1 MGKIARALE
10 GKNLLV
16 LGSTGFLGQPLV
28 EKILYSCPD
37 VRRIYVLIRP
47 QHQLGGRVVTAQ
59 ARLEKELYAS
69 SVFDRLRASLGASEV
84 DKFLRRK
91 LVGVAGDISRTHL
104 DIDPETFEHLR
115 KSVDIVINSAAVVS
129 FDAPIDQ
136 ALELN
141 VLAARRVARFA
152 AECERAILI
161 HVSTAYV
168 RGATTKAAFETFYH
182 SADPATPEEFPE
194 GRFKDVDREVDHIK
208 GLVKEVYDEA
218 KLPLRERQFKQQL
231 VRKPHRPRA
240 PRGRLRTRL
249 EKIRARW
256 IQARLVEVGMAWA
269 RQRGWNDTYT
279 YTKALG
285 EQMILKNRCQVPTVV
300 LRPSVI
306 ESTLSEPCPGWLDGL
321 RMADPLIV
329 AIGKGRLR
337 SLPLNPNVTIDLVP
351 ADVVVNALLASIPA
365 IQGKDEVQIYQVA
378 TGSTNPITLGEL
390 YELIHRYFR
399 KHPMLGNAGKPIRT
413 RRLKFLNPKLFRIQH
428 RLKSLPLHAAER
440 TLAKLRS
447 IESTHKAKR
456 KIAARHLTHQKLYYY
471 GEIYEP
477 YLNLGC
483 RFKVDRTA
491 QLFTSLDPAD
501 QKEFNFDLARL
512 NWRHYIQNVHI
523 PGVKKFILKMEG
535 AGTMELSGE
544 SHPGLRTIKDLLEF
558 SASQFGAKPALQI
571 KRKGEWVRYSYRR
584 IEREAQGIAK
594 RFQLLGLK
602 KGERVLLFCE
612 NRPEWGIA
620 FLGAMLQGLVV
631 VPLDAQTWHREVWS
645 TADFT
650 EARALLVSRRT
661 LQRLPEDGLAAN
673 EAAEQPRLLFDVGR
687 LCSPF
692 VDDRYPGSTRK
703 EASAKERNLRPV
715 RISPDDPVSTIFTQT
730 TASDPK
736 GAVHTHRNFLLNL
749 FSVNQYL
756 PLTPDDALLSVLPLY
771 HALEFS
777 CGFLMALYAG
787 ATVTYT
793 NTLKPRSILETMRE
807 TGTSCLLG
815 VPTLFALIRDDI
827 NRRVLGTSRSNLKA
841 RIVAGSK
848 KISHSVER
856 RFGKNIG
863 RQLFARVHSEFG
875 GRLRLLVSGGSA
887 LGQELYEDFRA
898 LGMTIYEGYGMTETA
913 PVLTVNP
920 ENLSRPGSAGKPLPG
935 IEVRLNHPDKDGIG
949 EIVVRTPSLMLHY
962 FKNPTATQKAV
973 RDSWLYTGDLG
984 WVDVDGYIYI
994 AGRVKDV
1001 IVTGAGKNVY
1011 PLDLEAIYGQLPS
1024 IDDICTVG
1032 FKSGLTEEVHAL
1044 VRPSPDAPSGRSQ
1057 QEIREKVRSDI
1068 RELAREL
1075 PSYHRLQQVHIWP
1088 DEIPSHADG
1097 QPDRQAVKELILQ
1110 LIDSAQSRPAGQLQT
1125 PKTPKNRFL
1134 LELERLS
1141 GTPMEQIRPETDLF
1155 LDLGLDS
1162 LMAIELLLFLERE
1175 LGVSLSDER
1184 AAALQQ
1190 VREVFDH
1197 LQEKTGSRTRV
1208 EVKAAREDLVST
1220 LPYLERA
1227 WLDRFLATI
1236 SLRTL
1241 KRLFRWYLDLRT
1253 ENADQIPCGVPYI
1266 IAANHNSHLDTA
1278 AVLAAVNWA
1287 TDHNEARRL
1296 HVLGARDYFFKS
1308 PVKKWLVTRL
1318 LNVVP
1323 IERKENSLSS
1333 LRLVKRILAKGESVV
1348 IFPEGTRSREGNLQ
1362 PFKPGLGLMAWELKV
1377 PVVPVFI
1384 NGTFQAM
1391 PVGRSFPSPGKV
1403 RVTFG
1408 EPLRME
1414 AYQQSANPLRR
1425 DQLYRL
1431 IVTDTRRRIAR
1442 MQSRNGEKVAAK
1454 PDA

>member
-1 MGKIARALE
+1 MGKIAQALE
-10 GKNLLV
+10 GKSVLI
-16 LGSTGFLGQPLV
+16 LGSTGFLGQPLI
-28 EKILYSCPD
+28 EKILYSCPQ
-37 VRRIYVLIRP
+37 VERIYALIRP
-47 QHQLGGRVVTAQ
+47 RQQLGGRVIRAQ

-69 SVFDRLRASLGASEV
+69 SVFDRLRGTHGPVGLSE
-84 DKFLRRK
+84 FLRRK
-91 LVGVAGDISRTHL
+91 LVAVAGDIARENLGLDSETLAHL
-104 DIDPETFEHLR
+104 QENID
-115 KSVDIVINSAAVVS
+115 VVINSAAVVS

-141 VLAARRVARFA
+141 VLAARRVAHFA
-152 AECERAILI
+152 AQCEAAILV

-168 RGATTKAAFETFYH
+168 SGATTKDARETFYH
-182 SADPATPEEFPE
+182 SADGASSEAFPT
-194 GRFKDVDREVDHIK
+194 GLFRDVDGEVDYVR
-208 GLVKEVYDEA
+208 GLVKAVYDEA
-218 KLPLRERQFKQQL
+218 NSPARERRFKRQL
-231 VRKPHRPRA
+231 VRKTNQPRS

-256 IQARLVEVGMAWA
+256 IQARLVEVGMSWA
-269 RQRGWNDTYT
+269 RRRGWNDTYT
-279 YTKALG
+279 YTKAMG
-285 EQMILKNRCQVPTVV
+285 EQMILKTRRHVPTVV

-337 SLPLNPNVTIDLVP
+337 SLPLNPNVTLDLVP

-390 YELIHRYFR
+390 YTLIRGYFR
-399 KHPMLGNAGKPIRT
+399 KHPMLRNDGEPIKV
-413 RRLKFLNPKLFRIQH
+413 RRLRFLNPKLFRLHH
-428 RLKSLPLHAAER
+428 RLKSFPLRTAEK
-440 TLAKLRS
+440 TLDKLRP
-447 IESTHKAKR
+447 IESTQKARR
-456 KIAARHLTHQKLYYY
+456 KVTARHLAHQKLYYY

-477 YLNLGC
+477 YLNLDC
-483 RFKVDRTA
+483 RFRVDRTV
-491 QLFTSLDPAD
+491 QLFASLDAAD
-501 QKEFNFDLARL
+501 QREFNFDLTRL

-523 PGVKKFILKMEG
+523 PGVKKFILKVEG
-535 AGTMELSGE
+535 AGPMELPRQDE
-544 SHPGLRTIKDLLEF
+544 LQPRTIKELL
-558 SASQFGAKPALQI
+558 ASSVRQFGPKPALQI
-571 KRKGEWVRYSYRR
+571 KRNGEWVRYGYDQV
-584 IEREAQGIAK
+584 ERQARGIAE

-602 KGERVLLFCE
+602 KGDRVVLFCE

-631 VPLDAQTWHREVWS
+631 VPLDSQTWHREVWS
-645 TADFT
+645 TAEFT
-650 EARALLVSRRT
+650 KARALLVSQRT
-661 LQRLPEDGLAAN
+661 LQRLPEEGLASN
-673 EAAEQPRLLFDVGR
+673 EAAEQPCLLFDVGR
-687 LCSPF
+687 LCLP
-692 VDDRYPGSTRK
+692 VADHRYPR
-703 EASAKERNLRPV
+703 SACPDVSPSKRTYQPLTIN
-715 RISPDDPVSTIFTQT
+715 PDDPVSIIFTQS

-749 FSVNQYL
+749 FSVKQYL
-756 PLTPDDALLSVLPLY
+756 PVTSDDALLSVLPLY

-793 NTLKPRSILETMRE
+793 NTLKPRRILETMRE
-807 TGTSCLLG
+807 TGTSCLLA

-827 NRRVLGTSRSNLKA
+827 HRRVLGTSRSNLKS
-841 RIVAGSK
+841 RMVAGSK

-856 RFGKNIG
+856 RFGTNIG
-863 RQLFARVHSEFG
+863 RQLFARAHNEFG

-887 LGQELYEDFRA
+887 LGRELYEDFRA
-898 LGMTIYEGYGMTETA
+898 LGLTIYEGYGMTETA

-920 ENLSRPGSAGKPLPG
+920 EGLSRAGSAGKPLPG
-935 IEVRLNHPDKDGIG
+935 IEVRLDHPDKDGVG
-949 EIVVRTPSLMLHY
+949 EIVVRTPSVMLRY
-962 FKNPTATQKAV
+962 FKNPAATQEAL
-973 RDSWLYTGDLG
+973 RDGWLYTGDLG
-984 WVDVDGYIYI
+984 SVDVDGYIYI

-1044 VRPSPDAPSGRSQ
+1044 VRPAPAALSGRSQ
-1057 QEIREKVRSDI
+1057 QETRERVKNEI

-1075 PSYHRLQQVHIWP
+1075 PSYHRLQQVHIRP
-1088 DEIPSHADG
+1088 AEIPSTADG
-1097 QPDRQAVKELILQ
+1097 RPDRQAAKELILQ
-1110 LIDSAQSRPAGQLQT
+1110 LIGSTQSRAGGQLRT
-1125 PKTPKNRFL
+1125 PKTGRERFL

-1141 GTPMEQIRPETDLF
+1141 GTPSEQISPKTDLF

-1162 LMAIELLLFLERE
+1162 LMAIEMLLFLERE
-1175 LGVSLSDER
+1175 LEVSLSDEK
-1184 AAALQQ
+1184 AAALRQ
-1190 VREVFDH
+1190 VGEVLDR
-1197 LQEKTGSRTRV
+1197 LDEKTETPS
-1208 EVKAAREDLVST
+1208 EARAPREELVSA

-1227 WLDRFLATI
+1227 RLDRFLATT
-1236 SLRTL
+1236 SLRLL
-1241 KRLFRWYLDLRT
+1241 KLLFRWYMNLEAEDG
-1253 ENADQIPCGVPYI
+1253 DQIPRGDSYI

-1278 AVLAAVNWA
+1278 AILVAVNWA
-1287 TDHNEARRL
+1287 TDQSEARRL

-1333 LRLVKRILAKGESVV
+1333 LRLVKQILAKGDSVV

-1362 PFKPGLGLMAWELKV
+1362 PFKAGLGLMAWELKA
-1377 PVVPVFI
+1377 PVVPTFI
-1384 NGTFQAM
+1384 DGTRQAM
-1391 PVGRSFPSPGKV
+1391 PVGRSFPSPGRV

-1408 EPLRME
+1408 QPLRMG
-1414 AYQQSANPLRR
+1414 AYQQSAEQLRR
-1425 DQLYRL
+1425 NQLYRL
-1431 IVTDTRRRIAR
+1431 IVADVRRHIGR
-1442 MQSRNGEKVAAK
+1442 MQNRSNEEAA
-1454 PDA
+1454 ARLQS